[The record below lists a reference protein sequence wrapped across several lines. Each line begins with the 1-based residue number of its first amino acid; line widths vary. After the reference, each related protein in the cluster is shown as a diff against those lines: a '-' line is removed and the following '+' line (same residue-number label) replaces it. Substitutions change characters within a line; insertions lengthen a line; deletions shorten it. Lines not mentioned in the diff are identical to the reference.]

1 MTWEDFAD
9 LDPRTVALL
18 PVAAIEQHGPHLPVW
33 VDTRINAGIVAEM
46 LRTKP
51 ADLPVT
57 VLPPMPVG
65 KSVEH
70 VDYPGTLT
78 LSAET
83 LARLWFEIGRSV
95 ARAGV
100 KRMVI
105 FNSHGGQP
113 QVMEIVARDL
123 RIADKMFVATATWWH
138 MIDASDLFAR
148 EEIVHGIHAG
158 AVETSMMMHL
168 EPGLVR
174 EEKRSN
180 FPSASIELA
189 RKTRFLSP
197 ENGSTGYGW
206 MMRDL
211 HASGAAGDA
220 RDADA
225 TRGRLLVERAAAAL
239 TQLLAEVSAYDP
251 PY

>member
-1 MTWEDFAD
+1 MPRMPAAHWHEMTWEDFRD

-46 LRTKP
+46 LP
-51 ADLPVT
+51 A
-57 VLPPMPVG
+57 MPVG

-70 VDYPGTLT
+70 LEFPGTLT

-138 MIDASDLFAR
+138 MIDASDLFGR
-148 EEIVHGIHAG
+148 EEIIHGIHAG
-158 AVETSMMMHL
+158 AVETAMMMHL
-168 EPGLVR
+168 APELVR
-174 EEKRSN
+174 EDKRAN
-180 FPSASIELA
+180 FPSASLKLVET
-189 RKTRFLSP
+189 TRFLSP
-197 ENGSTGYGW
+197 ENGATGYGW
-206 MMRDL
+206 MMQDL
-211 HASGAAGDA
+211 HPSGAAGDA

-225 TRGRLLVERAAAAL
+225 GRGRILVERAAAAW
-239 TQLLAEVSAYDP
+239 TQLLAEVSAHDP
-251 PY
+251 PS